1 MAIISQ
7 DIRDNQECEGRISNF
22 LKQYGIGKLLLKCGA
37 GKEKGICIAAI
48 FRYLLCLMFSD
59 RSMYMQIATGRFA
72 EGYSKN
78 TVYRFLNSC
87 KTNWERFTILLS
99 ERIINKFLRP
109 LTKEDREDV
118 LIFDDSTYK
127 KTGYK
132 HPELVAK
139 VFDHVSIVMLDMLKM
154 ALKAGHR
161 AKYVLF
167 DSWFSNPKEIIR
179 IKNECGLDTIAMVK
193 KSSKI
198 NYTFDGQKLNVK
210 QIFSKCKKR
219 PGRSK
224 YLLSV
229 IVTVTAKDENGNDIT
244 IPARIVCVRNRSNR
258 KDWLAIICT
267 NTELSEKEII
277 RIYGKRWDIEVFFKT
292 CKSMLKLET
301 GCRSLSYDAMTAYV
315 SIVFTRYMLLSVE
328 KRIDEDDRTA
338 GELFYLM
345 CDELQDITFSRS
357 MSIIV
362 QAFLDSLMELLHL
375 TNEQIAELLNRFYSR
390 MPAYLRRSL
399 AFSCDAA

>member
-1 MAIISQ
+1 
-7 DIRDNQECEGRISNF
+7 
-22 LKQYGIGKLLLKCGA
+22 
-37 GKEKGICIAAI
+37 
-48 FRYLLCLMFSD
+48 
-59 RSMYMQIATGRFA
+59 
-72 EGYSKN
+72 
-78 TVYRFLNSC
+78 
-87 KTNWERFTILLS
+87 
-99 ERIINKFLRP
+99 
-109 LTKEDREDV
+109 
-118 LIFDDSTYK
+118 
-127 KTGYK
+127 
-132 HPELVAK
+132 
-139 VFDHVSIVMLDMLKM
+139 MLDMLKM

-167 DSWFSNPKEIIR
+167 DSWFSNPKEIIL

-219 PGRSK
+219 PGRSR

-229 IVTVTAKDENGNDIT
+229 IVTVTSKDENGNERT

-345 CDELQDITFSRS
+345 CDELQDITFSQS

-362 QAFLDSLMELLHL
+362 QAFLDSVMESLRL
-375 TNEQIAELLNRFYSR
+375 TDEQISELLNRFYSR
-390 MPAYLRRSL
+390 IPAYLRRSL
-399 AFSCDAA
+399 PFSCVAA